1 MDPFDDLKK
10 IWQQPVSPPDT
21 VGWEQ
26 LRQTNATHSQKL
38 AQTQLWSGIGLALTA
53 VFLATFNE
61 LTGIRFTQQTTY
73 VGLYLMALITGG
85 QAVVNL
91 YLYRRLKQIDLAA
104 PVAEHLAT
112 WERYYAFRK
121 QLIRINGPVYFLLLN
136 GAFGLYFI
144 EILGRMPLLGR
155 TIALIV
161 YTGWML
167 YAYFVLGKRTLRRED
182 KRLTEIIGGLR
193 RYQNQL
199 SGE

>member
-21 VGWEQ
+21 AGWEQ

-38 AQTQLWSGIGLALTA
+38 ARTQLVSGLALALTA

-73 VGLYLMALITGG
+73 VGLYLMACITGG

-91 YLYRRLKQIDLAA
+91 YMYWRLRQIDLAA
-104 PVAEHLAT
+104 PVAEHLAD

-121 QLIRINGPVYFLLLN
+121 QLVRVNGPVYFLLLN

-144 EILGRMPLLGR
+144 EILGQMSLSSRIISLV
-155 TIALIV
+155 V
-161 YTGWML
+161 YTCWML
-167 YAYFVLGKRTLRRED
+167 YAYFVLGKRTLRREEG
-182 KRLTEIIGGLR
+182 RLNEIIGGLR

-199 SGE
+199 ASE